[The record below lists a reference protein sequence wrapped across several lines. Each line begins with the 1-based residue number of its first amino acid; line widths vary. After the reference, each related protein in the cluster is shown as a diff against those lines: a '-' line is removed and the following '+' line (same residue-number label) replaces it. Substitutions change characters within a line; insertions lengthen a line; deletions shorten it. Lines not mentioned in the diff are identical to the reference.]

1 MLLETQGK
9 FWYIFEDRTTR
20 TSDYMTGESD
30 FCRFLRN
37 EAPKWHENLPTF
49 AIQFFHGNLQ
59 F

>member
-1 MLLETQGK
+1 MLLETQGN
-9 FWYIFEDRTTR
+9 FWYNLEDRTTHTR
-20 TSDYMTGESD
+20 DYMAGESD
-30 FCRFLRN
+30 FCRFLN